1 MRLLAYVPGFVAR
14 VMLYFL
20 AFIGA
25 LHLTRRGRV
34 RRVRGPGESDGTP
47 SPHDERFADTV
58 GLITKT
64 PLLPGHRIEVLTC
77 GDEFYPRLF
86 DDLARAERSITMQMY
101 YANPGAMA
109 DRFAEVLVERVR
121 AGVSVLFLRDAF
133 GTNGLPPEYW
143 ERLKEGGV
151 TVAEFRPTRW
161 YELHKAYYRS
171 HIRIVVVDGRVG
183 YTGGFGIDDKW
194 YGDGRHEDQWRDTG
208 VRFEGPAV
216 QQHQAAFAA
225 GWAEATG
232 ILLTGDRFFR
242 PDGLDRE
249 PGEALAGLLH
259 ASPTMGSTPAER
271 FYAFAIASARS
282 TCWITN
288 AYFVPNSDF
297 VRLLVAAAERGVD
310 VRVLTPGDRCDV
322 ESTMWA
328 GRATFDALITGGVR
342 IWEYQPVMHH
352 AKTIVV
358 DDRFVGI
365 GTMNFDNR
373 SFTFNDETVL
383 MVLDDEVGATLRDAF
398 LADLNWAREVTPEN
412 RAERGLRNRVL
423 EAGFSKASRVL

>member
-1 MRLLAYVPGFVAR
+1 MRLLAYLPGFLAR
-14 VMLYFL
+14 VVIYLL
-20 AFIGA
+20 AFVGI

-34 RRVRGPGESDGTP
+34 RRVRGPQGDDGTP
-47 SPHDERFADTV
+47 SPDDERFADTV

-64 PLLPGHRIEVLTC
+64 PLLPGHDIEVFTS
-77 GDEFYPRLF
+77 GDGFYPRLF
-86 DDLARAERSITMQMY
+86 EDLGRAERSITMQMY

-109 DRFAEVLVERVR
+109 DRFADILIDRVR

-133 GTNGLPPEYW
+133 GTNGIPPEYW
-143 ERLKEGGV
+143 ERLREGGV

-171 HIRIVVVDGRVG
+171 HIRIVVIDGLVG

-216 QQHQAAFAA
+216 QQHQATFAA

-232 ILLTGDRFFR
+232 VLLTGDLFFR
-242 PDGLDRE
+242 PRGMDHE
-249 PGEALAGLLH
+249 PGKAIAGLLH

-271 FYAFAIASARS
+271 FYGFSIASARRS
-282 TCWITN
+282 CWISN
-288 AYFVPNSDF
+288 PYFVPNSDF
-297 VRLLVAAAERGVD
+297 VGLLIEAARRGVD

-328 GRATFDALITGGVR
+328 GRALFDELLAGGVR

-352 AKTIVV
+352 AKTVVV

-365 GTMNFDNR
+365 GTINFDNR
-373 SFTFNDETVL
+373 SFTFNDETML
-383 MVLDDEVGATLRDAF
+383 MVLDDDVGRRMRQAF
-398 LADLNWAREVTPEN
+398 LEDLEYAREVTPEN
-412 RAERGLRNRVL
+412 RADRGVRNRL
-423 EAGFSKASRVL
+423 YEAGFSRISRVL